1 MNPGKD
7 HWNVVKWILRFLWGT
22 SCIVI
27 CYISTN
33 LQVKGFVY
41 SNFDGD
47 IDGQKSTTGYTFT
60 LIGGA
65 INWTSKLQVVVAL
78 STTKIQYLVQLSL
91 VKREYVFSICY
102 ILCMCVWRGGVL
114 VSIVFDDPCF

>member
-22 SCIVI
+22 SYIVI

-78 STTKIQYLVQLSL
+78 STTKIQYLVATKFSKEGVCVRYMLYSL
-91 VKREYVFSICY
+91 HV
-102 ILCMCVWRGGVL
+102 CVEGRCAYQRC
-114 VSIVFDDPCF
+114 I